1 MAENKTF
8 TNDCRIIEGYN
19 PYEKSIMLETETGEQ
34 KPYLCVN
41 ERIAWF
47 TKYCEEYFNDN
58 DAGIITEV
66 VPELTKQ
73 GMITMKATVKIAGSI
88 YTGYGSK
95 LVDRAEGYSGDDIE
109 SAETR
114 AVGRALRNAGFVS
127 PYDDGEDTPDNGF
140 PPQQILTPDSYAPMS
155 AEQIIANVIDEEPK
169 TAETSKEVPT
179 ASSDKAPATQET
191 QPSQAKQSKDVS
203 IEGQIAN
210 ALSKPYPFRPWKDRP
225 VYELLDL
232 PELRK
237 NLEWISTSYSG
248 STSIRD
254 WATQLLKYIYPADD
268 TDKQVYLAAR
278 KILIDKGLIK

>member
-47 TKYCEEYFNDN
+47 TKYCEEYFNDS
-58 DAGIITEV
+58 DASIITEV
-66 VPELTKQ
+66 VPELTRQ

-127 PYDDGEDTPDNGF
+127 PYDDGEDTPDSGF
-140 PPQQILTPDSYAPMS
+140 PPQQIPTPNSYAPMS
-155 AEQIIANVIDEEPK
+155 AEQIIANVIEEEPK
-169 TAETSKEVPT
+169 PVETSNETPT
-179 ASSDKAPATQET
+179 TQET
-191 QPSQAKQSKDVS
+191 QDAQGIQPSQQKQSKDVS

-248 STSIRD
+248 ITSIRD

-278 KILIDKGLIK
+278 KILIGKGLIK

>member
-47 TKYCEEYFNDN
+47 TKYCEEYFNDS
-58 DAGIITEV
+58 DASIITEV
-66 VPELTKQ
+66 VPELTRQ

-127 PYDDGEDTPDNGF
+127 PYDDGEDTPDSGF
-140 PPQQILTPDSYAPMS
+140 PPQQIPTPNSYAPMS
-155 AEQIIANVIDEEPK
+155 AEQIIANVIEEEPNPV
-169 TAETSKEVPT
+169 ETSNETPT
-179 ASSDKAPATQET
+179 MQET
-191 QPSQAKQSKDVS
+191 QNAQGIQPSQQKQSKDVS

-237 NLEWISTSYSG
+237 NLEWISTAYSG
-248 STSIRD
+248 STGIRD